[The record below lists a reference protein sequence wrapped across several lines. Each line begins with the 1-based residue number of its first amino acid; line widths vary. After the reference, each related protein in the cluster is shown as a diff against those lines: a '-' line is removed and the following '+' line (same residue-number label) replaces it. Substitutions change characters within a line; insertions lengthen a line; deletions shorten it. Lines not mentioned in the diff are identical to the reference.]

1 MTLQGCAMLKHKE
14 TEEGSSS
21 TCCEYVAAVV
31 DHLGTCGLKLVS
43 QSTMHFCGI
52 GTGIFLQNVR

>member
-1 MTLQGCAMLKHKE
+1 MLKHKE
-14 TEEGSSS
+14 TEKRSSS

-31 DHLGTCGLKLVS
+31 EHLGTCGLKLVS